1 MLYSC
6 VFQLKKACVR
16 NSGKQF
22 LCVATWFPRS
32 SCLARFVCSHSSLS
46 PKNLSKS
53 GIAPLATRPENW
65 LAAGCRSRATGF
77 KRPSQS
83 ARWLT
88 GPLFKRLAAS
98 PAGWLTGPH
107 VWCLRSHRSPFR
119 PPPSPPCGSGSW
131 GFLGWPSGRLPN
143 RPRQPPPEPARL
155 KRLPARL
162 LAVAPLG
169 GRRNY
174 PLRRPQQPPLER
186 QNQQTPKTH

>member
-16 NSGKQF
+16 NSGKLF

-65 LAAGCRSRATGF
+65 LAAGCQSRATGF

-98 PAGWLTGPH
+98 PAGRLTGPH
-107 VWCLRSHRSPFR
+107 VRCLRSHRSPFR

-143 RPRQPPPEPARL
+143 RPRQPSPRAGSLEEAPSSASRGGPP
-155 KRLPARL
+155 
-162 LAVAPLG
+162 G
-169 GRRNY
+169 
-174 PLRRPQQPPLER
+174 RPQDLPTQAPTTAATR
-186 QNQQTPKTH
+186 A